1 MRKTIGLA
9 FLLLIG
15 SAVLGAYFGDPIAQ
29 AAKQVTDVFVTN
41 DASNPVSVHE
51 TGTANVAI
59 QGSPTVTIAGTAK
72 VQSVEQPFQQFV
84 SGQYSGNGEDCD
96 QITPPAGMT
105 LRIDSF
111 NVEGNGATKP
121 DIYLLVVVGQS
132 NGANFVRSVVPEL
145 QQRGSDWVG
154 TLATELWTG
163 PANDPGN
170 IHYSYSA
177 CIGGGSQFATY
188 RGFVSGTLTPS
199 G

>member
-1 MRKTIGLA
+1 MRRTIGLA

-84 SGQYSGNGEDCD
+84 LAQYAGSGEACD
-96 QITPPAGMT
+96 RIEPPAGMT

-111 NVEGNGATKP
+111 TAEGSGTAKP
-121 DIYLLVVVGQS
+121 DIYLIVS
-132 NGANFVRSVVPEL
+132 
-145 QQRGSDWVG
+145 
-154 TLATELWTG
+154 ATT
-163 PANDPGN
+163 
-170 IHYSYSA
+170 
-177 CIGGGSQFATY
+177 
-188 RGFVSGTLTPS
+188 
-199 G
+199 